1 MAERV
6 PPEGDEGF
14 EWTDA
19 PQRRPR
25 GTEPPE
31 TGERE
36 LAGTGAREGPGTGE
50 RDRIEPRE
58 ATSPPTG
65 EEDPFATGERG
76 PVRERRI
83 AAGRPTAAEE
93 ARPGR
98 GGRGAIEGTSRP

>member
-19 PQRRPR
+19 PQRPPR

-36 LAGTGAREGPGTGE
+36 LAGTGARERPGTGE

-76 PVRERRI
+76 PVRERRFM
-83 AAGRPTAAEE
+83 
-93 ARPGR
+93 
-98 GGRGAIEGTSRP
+98 GGRRRRNQERRPDRG